1 MKTKVLV
8 LISLAALLMLLPV
21 VSAVNAQSVNMQ
33 THWADGAVTPPPPF
47 PPQTQLADGAV
58 TPPPPFPPQTQ
69 LADGAVTPPP
79 PFPPQT
85 QLADGAVTPP
95 PPFPPMSAGTVG

>member
-79 PFPPQT
+79 PFPP
-85 QLADGAVTPP
+85 
-95 PPFPPMSAGTVG
+95 MSAGTVG